1 MWKRKGFE
9 WDVKEKK
16 VVVCLTSAM
25 CWASSWTTAA
35 TWCRARWGKTPP
47 WSGRSWCVTECP
59 SGSSWWSSAD
69 TQLSREPRSS
79 PSSSMWL
86 RWLSGPAAGTRSSL
100 VTTLDICCSS
110 LQKLRALQNF
120 NTLMAVTG
128 GLCHSS
134 ISRLKDTFNLLPPD
148 ITKVLSRLRLCGN
161 DLDCQIVTHVL
172 LFACSQALSELTEL
186 LSSRSNYINYRR
198 VYNECSGFKVP
209 ILGVHLKDLISLN
222 EALPDYISEDKINV
236 SKLQHLY
243 SNISDLLA
251 IHSCT
256 PPFEANKD
264 LLHLLTVWESLKGD
278 LEDRHTSQWSHHDFI
293 SYSFNVQLS
302 LDLYYTEDEIY
313 ELSYTKEP
321 KNPKIQVSLSSSQ
334 LL

>member
-1 MWKRKGFE
+1 
-9 WDVKEKK
+9 
-16 VVVCLTSAM
+16 
-25 CWASSWTTAA
+25 
-35 TWCRARWGKTPP
+35 
-47 WSGRSWCVTECP
+47 
-59 SGSSWWSSAD
+59 
-69 TQLSREPRSS
+69 
-79 PSSSMWL
+79 
-86 RWLSGPAAGTRSSL
+86 
-100 VTTLDICCSS
+100 
-110 LQKLRALQNF
+110 
-120 NTLMAVTG
+120 MAVTG

-148 ITKVLSRLRLCGN
+148 ITKVLSRLILEN
-161 DLDCQIVTHVL
+161 DLHCQIVTHVL

-198 VYNECSGFKVP
+198 FYNECSGFKVP

-222 EALPDYISEDKINV
+222 EALPDYISEDKINL

-264 LLHLLTVWESLKGD
+264 LLHLLTVGESLKGD
-278 LEDRHTSQWSHHDFI
+278 SEDGDGMILIH
-293 SYSFNVQLS
+293 VLLMLQLS